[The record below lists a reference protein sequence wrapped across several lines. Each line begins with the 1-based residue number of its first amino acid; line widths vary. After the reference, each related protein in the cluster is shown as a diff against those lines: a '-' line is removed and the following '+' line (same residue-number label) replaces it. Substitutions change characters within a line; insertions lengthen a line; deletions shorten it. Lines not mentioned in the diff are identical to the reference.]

1 MPGSPWKA
9 DRVTYLARER
19 LPDPSWPAPVAR
31 RQHPHA
37 TAAFVVGIVSLVGVV
52 MVVPAALGPLA
63 CYLGAS
69 ARRDIE
75 REPHRWDGGS
85 QATAGLVL
93 GIIATAVFTLITV
106 LMLVSA
112 GLFALAVNMDTGY

>member
-1 MPGSPWKA
+1 
-9 DRVTYLARER
+9 VTHLARDR
-19 LPDPSWPAPVAR
+19 PPDPAWPPPVVR

-69 ARRDIE
+69 ARRGIE
-75 REPHRWDGGS
+75 REPDRWDGGS

-93 GIIATAVFTLITV
+93 GIIATAVFALITV
-106 LMLVSA
+106 LMVVSA
-112 GLFALAVNMDTGY
+112 GLFALAVSMDTGY